1 MGGSNNYVSH
11 NPYEVHFGLGEATE
25 ADVTV
30 TWPDGSVSLQT
41 AQADQQITIPHP
53 NAP

>member
-1 MGGSNNYVSH
+1 MLTVINLFRRGNNYLSR

-30 TWPDGSVSLQT
+30 IWFNVSRP
-41 AQADQQITIPHP
+41 AA
-53 NAP
+53 